1 MTVSNVKFNSLSLW
15 VQIWGAPFNMFS
27 PKVAMEV
34 GSPKSLFQYLNQS
47 GEAVILQDLM
57 GGRTWVSFKYERLP
71 MLCHYY
77 GLLGHDTRHCA
88 GHYAASKNGKEVGKQ
103 DTT

>member
-1 MTVSNVKFNSLSLW
+1 MLRKWQKGMTASNVKFDSLSLW

-57 GGRTWVSFKYERLP
+57 GGGRRS
-71 MLCHYY
+71 
-77 GLLGHDTRHCA
+77 LLSIVA
-88 GHYAASKNGKEVGKQ
+88 Y
-103 DTT
+103 

>member
-1 MTVSNVKFNSLSLW
+1 MTVSNVKFDSLSLW

-57 GGRTWVSFKYERLP
+57 GGGRGSLLSTRGS
-71 MLCHYY
+71 LCLF
-77 GLLGHDTRHCA
+77 GWIVGMGHQKKVDLMTL
-88 GHYAASKNGKEVGKQ
+88 
-103 DTT
+103 